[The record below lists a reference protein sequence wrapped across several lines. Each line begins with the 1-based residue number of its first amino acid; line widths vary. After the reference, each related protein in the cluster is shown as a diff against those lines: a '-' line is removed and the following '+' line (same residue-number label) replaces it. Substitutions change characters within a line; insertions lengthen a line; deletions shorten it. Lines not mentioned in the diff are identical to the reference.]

1 MCCLVLAMKHVT
13 CRSLPTST
21 SAFYRLEHL
30 HICIWPPPTSVTSL
44 LNQFEWSPLSVRQ
57 RNSRLVAFYKAVS
70 NLSPVPVGQ
79 PRPSSHQT
87 RSHNPLT
94 FTPLTPRTDYK
105 YSFLPHTIVDWNSQP
120 FSLRAKPPL
129 LRIKII
135 ILIVT
140 TFPVPAVMS
149 VVLFPSLTGFSHRRK
164 LALYRYIFPSL
175 TGFSHRRKLALYRYI
190 FRYIFIYR
198 YIFPSRRK
206 IAILGRLFPSKYH
219 YPFLYVYFDPKHSKG
234 KSSA

>member
-1 MCCLVLAMKHVT
+1 MSLADLYPH
-13 CRSLPTST
+13 LHDT

-79 PRPSSHQT
+79 RRPSSHQT
-87 RSHNPLT
+87 RSHDPLT

-129 LRIKII
+129 PRIKII

-140 TFPVPAVMS
+140 TFPVPAVYSLMS

-164 LALYRYIFPSL
+164 LAL
-175 TGFSHRRKLALYRYI
+175 
-190 FRYIFIYR
+190 YR